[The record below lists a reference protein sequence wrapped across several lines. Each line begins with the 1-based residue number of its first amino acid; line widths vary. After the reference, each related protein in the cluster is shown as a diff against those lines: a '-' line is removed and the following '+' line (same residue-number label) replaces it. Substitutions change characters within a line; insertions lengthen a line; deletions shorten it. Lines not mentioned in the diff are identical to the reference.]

1 MPELDSS
8 KWFKYGKFGFF
19 LAINVMLCTCTTK
32 QYSSESMLDY
42 IHQTP
47 AGRPFKEADDDKYK
61 LHYAHSIELFKKILQ
76 NENLTIEQRCY
87 GYNQL
92 VFIFLQLNE
101 NKKAEAW
108 QKKLHQSIGKI
119 ENLSKG
125 AQADYYYNSGVLAQ
139 RSFQPKHSR
148 IFLNKAIAEY
158 NCIYPSST
166 HVKKILSY
174 TQLGLS
180 YFAFEKDVRPF
191 YQNVEKAYS
200 VIQKNPKLLPYC
212 LETELAMISVCLWKR
227 KYESAEIHCNNVIHL
242 AKNQPNINVIAL
254 ANAIC
259 VKGRLRRYF
268 ADGDSAKMKIAIQTI
283 NKSIQ
288 LVQNIEHPILME
300 LYRHLAV
307 CYLSLSDF
315 THFFETLH
323 KLEIQEKKWKKN
335 DRYSSHLL
343 GKYHLARKNYQQ
355 AIYHFRSYLCRHE
368 EKDSTISEQM
378 LDDSHHLLA
387 DGYAESDRFDS
398 AYFYIARNI
407 LHDTPLQN
415 TAVDVVHMLKPEIYK
430 LSPFP
435 FWSLQKLGKVLK
447 LQYQNEKPQNPELLY
462 MALRAY
468 TICDSLLFVDYPL
481 YDDDMLLN
489 IYKEIGP
496 SVCFGALEAL
506 HELSLIFPQKA
517 NYYKGLTAHFIDR
530 SKSDVLYRNLPNHLP
545 SDALRT
551 LKMNIEEITLK
562 KNRSYSENQKLAFD
576 RFSLS
581 NIKQRTD
588 NLKYQFLNAAQ
599 VQKSLN
605 AKESVLQYR
614 IGKDYSYLL
623 YIDQDSLILHRIAIG
638 ADRLIHEVD
647 KLYHSI
653 EYESSVNNQE
663 YINAAHQMYKWLV
676 DPVFQRL
683 TKHPRVCII
692 ADGCLNRIPFEALL
706 TKPDTKLTQN
716 SPFLIS
722 ANPDLVFAYSAA
734 WKMNENH
741 RKNAATEL
749 SAPAAFFNYGRG
761 RGKLLY
767 SHREETA
774 IAKAFPLSF
783 RAFKGWNCT
792 KNKFLH
798 SWSQKQYQIYAFSLH
813 ANANDQDPLDT
824 KIWFG
829 TEQKDPMYGFEIGQ
843 TKGDAA
849 LVVLSAC
856 QSGSG
861 NIVLGEGVYSL
872 SRSFFQGGA
881 QAVVAALWEVNNSPN
896 ANLLAYFYDNA
907 KHGDAVQALSDAK
920 RQYLRQNSYSHPRY
934 WAGNLY
940 LD

>member
-1 MPELDSS
+1 MPVLDSS

-19 LAINVMLCTCTTK
+19 LAIQVMLCTCTTE

-47 AGRPFKEADDDKYK
+47 AGRPFKEADDEKYK
-61 LHYAHSIELFKKILQ
+61 LQYTRSAESFKKVLQ
-76 NENLTIEQRCY
+76 NENLDIEQRCY

-101 NKKAEAW
+101 NKKAEDW
-108 QKKLHQSIGKI
+108 QKELELQIDNVKD
-119 ENLSKG
+119 LSRG

-139 RSFQPKHSR
+139 RSFQPKRSR
-148 IFLNKAIAEY
+148 YFLNKAIAGY
-158 NCIYPSST
+158 NRIYHSSA

-191 YQNVEKAYS
+191 YQNVEKAYRL
-200 VIQKNPKLLPYC
+200 IQKKPELLPYC

-227 KYESAEIHCNNVIHL
+227 KMESAEIHCKNVIHL
-242 AKNQPNINVIAL
+242 AKNQTDTNLIAQ
-254 ANAIC
+254 ASAIC
-259 VKGRLRRYF
+259 VKGRLMRYF
-268 ADGDSAKMKIAIQTI
+268 ADGDADKVKIAIRTI
-283 NKSIQ
+283 NQSIQ
-288 LVQNIEHPILME
+288 LVQKVEYPILME

-307 CYLSLSDF
+307 CYLSLPDSSR
-315 THFFETLH
+315 FFEILP
-323 KLEIQEKKWKKN
+323 KLERQEKKWDKN

-343 GKYHLARKNYQQ
+343 GKYHLAHKNYQQ

-368 EKDSTISEQM
+368 EKDSTISEQI

-387 DGYAESDRFDS
+387 EGYAHIGRFDS
-398 AYFYIARNI
+398 AYFYIARDI
-407 LHDTPLQN
+407 LHDTPLQDAN
-415 TAVDVVHMLKPEIYK
+415 VDVAQMLKPEIYK

-447 LQYQNEKPQNPELLY
+447 LQYQHEKPKNPELLH

-496 SVCFGALEAL
+496 SVSFGALEAL
-506 HELSLIFPQKA
+506 DELSRLFPQQA
-517 NYYKGLTAHFIDR
+517 NHYKGLTAHFIDR
-530 SKSDVLYRNLPNHLP
+530 SKSDVLYRNLPHNLP

-562 KNRSYSENQKLAFD
+562 KNRSYRENQKLAFD
-576 RFSLS
+576 RFALS
-581 NIKQRTD
+581 NIKQRSD
-588 NLKYQFLNAAQ
+588 SLKYQFLNAAQ

-605 AKESVLQYR
+605 SKESVLQYR
-614 IGKDYSYLL
+614 VGPDYSYLL
-623 YIDQDSLILHRIAIG
+623 YIDQDSLVLHRIAIG
-638 ADRLIHEVD
+638 AKRLLHEVN

-653 EYESSVNNQE
+653 EHESSANDRE
-663 YINAAHQMYKWLV
+663 YISTAYQMYKWLV

-683 TKHPRVCII
+683 IKHPRVCII

-706 TKPDTKLTQN
+706 TTPDTQLTQN

-722 ANPDLVFAYSAA
+722 ANPNLVFAYSAA

-741 RKNAATEL
+741 RKNAASKL

-761 RGKLLY
+761 RENLIY

-783 RAFKGWNCT
+783 RPFKGWNCS

-813 ANANDQDPLDT
+813 AKANEQDPLDT

-829 TEQKDPMYGFEIGQ
+829 TKQRDPMYGFEIGQ
-843 TKGDAA
+843 TRGNAA

-896 ANLLAYFYDNA
+896 ANLLAFFYANA
-907 KHGDAVQALSDAK
+907 KNGDAVQALSEAK
-920 RQYLRQNSYSHPRY
+920 RQYLRQNSYTHPRY